1 MAHNAPGKHYRKG
14 LSLVELTRKF
24 PDNETAERWFVE
36 TRWPTG
42 VACPK
47 CGSFNIQERKTRKPQ
62 PYRCRDCR
70 KDFSV
75 KTGTLMQASNLG
87 LQVWAIAIYLFTTG
101 LKGTS
106 SLKLHRDLDITQK
119 SAWHLAHRI
128 RETMEDRA
136 PELLFGGPIEADET
150 FMGGKEKN
158 KHSDKKLR
166 AGRGTVGKTA
176 VAGIKDRA
184 TNQVKAQVVPGT
196 DAQTLQGFVRG
207 HAEDGA
213 MVYTDENRAYQG
225 LPNHQAVK
233 HSVSEYVR
241 DQAHTNGLESFWSL
255 LKRGYHG
262 TYHHMS
268 EKHLGRYVNE
278 FAGRHNIRPKD
289 TLDQMQRVVQ
299 AMDGKRL
306 RYQDLVAGPKSP
318 TS

>member
-36 TRWPTG
+36 TRWPNG
-42 VACPK
+42 VYCPK
-47 CGSFNIQERKTRKPQ
+47 CGSGNIQERKTRKPQ

-70 KDFSV
+70 KDFSA

-87 LQVWAIAIYLFTTG
+87 YQVWAIAIYLFTTG

-136 PELLFGGPIEADET
+136 PEMLFGGPVEADESY
-150 FMGGKEKN
+150 FGGLEKN
-158 KHSDKKLR
+158 RHANQKKRL
-166 AGRGTVGKTA
+166 GRGTAGKAA

-184 TNQVKAQVVPGT
+184 TNQIAAQVVPSV
-196 DAQTLQGFVRG
+196 DAATLQGFVRENTK
-207 HAEDGA
+207 AGA
-213 MVYTDENRAYQG
+213 RVYSDENLAYRG
-225 LPNHQAVK
+225 LPNHQTVK

-241 DQAHTNGLESFWSL
+241 DQAHT
-255 LKRGYHG
+255 
-262 TYHHMS
+262 
-268 EKHLGRYVNE
+268 
-278 FAGRHNIRPKD
+278 
-289 TLDQMQRVVQ
+289 
-299 AMDGKRL
+299 KRL
-306 RYQDLVAGPKSP
+306 GVLLVASQAWLPRYLPPHEREALGALCE
-318 TS
+318 